1 MIKSKFE
8 RNKSLKN
15 VNLSLKEQKFL
26 FMVENGLVFDV
37 EKEILMR
44 EEYLFIKDKNE
55 NNLLQICAKNHSTEL
70 FTFIIER
77 YVKCGLKE
85 EMRQKWGK

>member
-8 RNKSLKN
+8 RNKSLN
-15 VNLSLKEQKFL
+15 VVNLSMKEQKFL

-37 EKEILMR
+37 EKEILMN
-44 EEYLFIKDKNE
+44 EEYLFMKDKNE
-55 NNLLQICAKNHSTEL
+55 NNLLHICAKNHSTEL

-77 YVKCGLKE
+77 YAKCGSKE
-85 EMRQKWGK
+85 EMR